1 MTPGR
6 IVALLGLVVGTAAL
20 TLQFALTVPASIQA
34 GRGLLGSIVFFFSF
48 FTILTNVGVVLVYLS
63 ELWGRPGLRF
73 FREPVH
79 RAALAAAICF
89 VMAYYYGVLARTWDP
104 QGLFRIADITLHYL
118 TPILYLLWWFGF
130 TAHRRLEWSALP
142 RMLAYPVLYLVYV
155 MARGAVVQEYPYPVL
170 EAHRLGY
177 SQVFVNIGLLFVLF
191 AMLEAVFIAI
201 DRLAPERS
209 AAHR

>member
-1 MTPGR
+1 MTPGK
-6 IVALLGLVVGTAAL
+6 IVVILGLVIGTAAL
-20 TLQFALTVPASIQA
+20 ALQFALTVPASMQA
-34 GRGLLGSIVFFFSF
+34 GRGLPGSIVFFFSF

-89 VMAYYYGVLARTWDP
+89 VMAYYHGVLASNWDP
-104 QGLFRIADITLHYL
+104 QGLVKIADVTLHYL
-118 TPILYLLWWFGF
+118 TPILYLLWWLGF
-130 TAHRRLEWSALP
+130 AAHRKLEWSALP
-142 RMLAYPVLYLVYV
+142 RMLAYPVLYLAWV
-155 MARGAVVQEYPYPVL
+155 MARGAVVHEYPYPVL

-177 SQVFVNIGLLFVLF
+177 PHVFVNIGLLFVLF
-191 AMLEAVFIAI
+191 AMLGAVFIAI
-201 DRLAPERS
+201 DRFAPERS